1 MSEYCGESDDNKAM
15 SDIPPD
21 IPFVH
26 SLGLK
31 QIKNLQCT
39 KHQLS

>member
-1 MSEYCGESDDNKAM
+1 MGEYFDENDDNKAM

-31 QIKNLQCT
+31 QIKKNL
-39 KHQLS
+39 